1 MDEREQ
7 ILLAKEMA
15 TNPKPQHLP
24 TMPLECLNAFLEI
37 SKVGAAK
44 GYTYDS
50 WTKESILHHVAK
62 AVGHTAKWMDYSTE
76 EDHLLHAMWRICAAV
91 ALLQRKR
98 VKNNKDEIV
107 SLCISSWNPIGEE
120 KK

>member
-1 MDEREQ
+1 MDEQEQ
-7 ILLAKEMA
+7 ITLAKEMA
-15 TNPKPQHLP
+15 AGPKPQHLP

-37 SKVGAAK
+37 SKVGAAE

-62 AVGHTAKWMDYSTE
+62 AIGHITKWMNYSTE

-91 ALLQRKR
+91 ALLQRQR
-98 VKNNKDEIV
+98 VKNSKDERV
-107 SLCISSWNPIGEE
+107 SLCPSAWTPIGEE
-120 KK
+120 EK